1 MADHADDLALAI
13 GSLPSK
19 YPLYHLGNNKLH
31 ADLYRRALQHPGV
44 IVLHDAVLHH
54 LLLTILTEREYVD
67 EFIYNT
73 GPWNRDLAEQM
84 WRSRGRSAADP
95 RYFEFPLIRRICEA
109 SVGVIVHN
117 PRAAR
122 MVHNSAPNARVWQIP
137 LLYQPQAPVHP
148 FEALRM
154 RASWNLDPARSVLLI
169 FGYLRETK
177 RIDVAA
183 RACSAAGVS
192 LVVAGNA
199 TREFEKALAPGLDS
213 PHVRRIPF
221 LPPAEYWT
229 MLAAVDGCINL
240 RFPSTGESSG
250 GGRDAMA
257 AGKPVLFTAAEEIA
271 HLPPHTCVRIESGP
285 AEFENVLHALVW
297 LDRYRTDARALG
309 ASAAEYVRTHHGPEV
324 VRQRYADVLT

>member
-31 ADLYRRALQHPGV
+31 ADLYWRALQRPGI

-73 GPWNRDLAEQM
+73 GAWSRDLAEQL
-84 WRSRGRSAADP
+84 WRHRARSSADP
-95 RYFEFPLIRRICEA
+95 RYFRFPLIRRVCEA
-109 SVGVIVHN
+109 SIGVIVHN

-122 MVHNSAPNARVWQIP
+122 IVRESAPNARIWQIP
-137 LLYQPQAPVHP
+137 LLHQPQAPVHP
-148 FEALRM
+148 VEALRM
-154 RASWNLDPARSVLLI
+154 RGSWNLDPARSVFLI

-183 RACSAAGVS
+183 RACRAAGVS
-192 LVVAGNA
+192 LIVAGNA
-199 TREFEKALAPGLDS
+199 SLELEKALAPCLDS

-221 LPPAEYWT
+221 LPPDEYQT
-229 MLAAVDGCINL
+229 MLAAADGCINL

-257 AGKPVLFTAAEEIA
+257 AGKPVLFTAAEEISD
-271 HLPPHTCVRIESGP
+271 LPPHTCVRVESGP
-285 AEFENVLHALVW
+285 AEFENLLHALFW
-297 LDRYRTDARALG
+297 LDRNRSDARAVG
-309 ASAAEYVRTHHGPEV
+309 ASAAEYVRDHHGPGIG
-324 VRQRYADVLT
+324 RQRYAEVLT